1 MTAQVGRQI
10 YISVSE
16 DFRQD
21 LSEDWLEQALR
32 LALSEALLPD
42 EPCQVSLLVTDD
54 ATVQEL
60 NRDYRGLDEVTD
72 VLSFS
77 ATHCGHWEGIA
88 EPPPASI
95 ESMAESMAEPM
106 AESMAEPVA
115 ATGPMGTIC
124 TIGSIEIVEA
134 TEAGAAEAGALDS
147 GPEAFP
153 AFAPDDWP
161 DFILPPDELPPLGE
175 VIISYPQTRRQ
186 ALALDRPVDQE
197 LALLIVHGVLHLV
210 GHDHLE
216 PEGTARMQAREQA
229 ALSALF
235 QVRGEG
241 E

>member
-77 ATHCGHWEGIA
+77 ATHSGHWEGIA

-95 ESMAESMAEPM
+95 E
-106 AESMAEPVA
+106 
-115 ATGPMGTIC
+115 
-124 TIGSIEIVEA
+124 
-134 TEAGAAEAGALDS
+134 
-147 GPEAFP
+147 
-153 AFAPDDWP
+153 
-161 DFILPPDELPPLGE
+161 
-175 VIISYPQTRRQ
+175 
-186 ALALDRPVDQE
+186 
-197 LALLIVHGVLHLV
+197 
-210 GHDHLE
+210 
-216 PEGTARMQAREQA
+216 
-229 ALSALF
+229 
-235 QVRGEG
+235 
-241 E
+241 

>member
-77 ATHCGHWEGIA
+77 ATHSGHWEGIA

-95 ESMAESMAEPM
+95 ESMAESMAESTAKPM
-106 AESMAEPVA
+106 PT
-115 ATGPMGTIC
+115 TGPMGTIG
-124 TIGSIEIVEA
+124 TIGSIEIGEA
-134 TEAGAAEAGALDS
+134 AEAGAAEAGPSDS

-161 DFILPPDELPPLGE
+161 DFVLPPDELPPLGE

-216 PEGTARMQAREQA
+216 PEETARMQAREQA

>member
-77 ATHCGHWEGIA
+77 ATHSGHWEGIA

-95 ESMAESMAEPM
+95 ESMTEPVAEARAESMAEPM
-106 AESMAEPVA
+106 A
-115 ATGPMGTIC
+115 ATEPMGAIGS
-124 TIGSIEIVEA
+124 IGSIEIGE
-134 TEAGAAEAGALDS
+134 AAEAGALDS
-147 GPEAFP
+147 GPEALP

-161 DFILPPDELPPLGE
+161 DFVLPPDELPPLGE

-216 PEGTARMQAREQA
+216 PEETARMQAREQA

-235 QVRGEG
+235 QVRGES

>member
-1 MTAQVGRQI
+1 LTAQVGRQI

-77 ATHCGHWEGIA
+77 ATHSGHWEGIA

-95 ESMAESMAEPM
+95 ESMAESTAEPM
-106 AESMAEPVA
+106 PT
-115 ATGPMGTIC
+115 TGPMGTIG
-124 TIGSIEIVEA
+124 TIGSIEIGEA
-134 TEAGAAEAGALDS
+134 AEAGAAEAGPSDS

-161 DFILPPDELPPLGE
+161 DFVLPPDELPPLGE

-216 PEGTARMQAREQA
+216 PEETARMQAREQA

>member
-77 ATHCGHWEGIA
+77 ATHSGHWEGIA

-95 ESMAESMAEPM
+95 ESMAEPVAEPM
-106 AESMAEPVA
+106 PT
-115 ATGPMGTIC
+115 TGPMGTIG
-124 TIGSIEIVEA
+124 TIGSIEIGEA
-134 TEAGAAEAGALDS
+134 ADSGPSDS

-161 DFILPPDELPPLGE
+161 DFVLPPDELPPLGE

-216 PEGTARMQAREQA
+216 PEETARMQAREQA

>member
-21 LSEDWLEQALR
+21 LSEDWLEQAIR

-77 ATHCGHWEGIA
+77 ATHSGHWEGIA

-95 ESMAESMAEPM
+95 ESMTEPKAASIESMAEPM
-106 AESMAEPVA
+106 A
-115 ATGPMGTIC
+115 ATEPMGAIGA
-124 TIGSIEIVEA
+124 IGSIEIVEA
-134 TEAGAAEAGALDS
+134 AEAGASDS
-147 GPEAFP
+147 DPEAFP

-161 DFILPPDELPPLGE
+161 DFVLPPDELPPLGE

-216 PEGTARMQAREQA
+216 PEETARMQAREQA

>member
-42 EPCQVSLLVTDD
+42 ESCQVSLLVTDD

-77 ATHCGHWEGIA
+77 ATHSGHWEGIA
-88 EPPPASI
+88 EPPLASI
-95 ESMAESMAEPM
+95 ESMAEPMAEPM
-106 AESMAEPVA
+106 AESMAAPMAESVA
-115 ATGPMGTIC
+115 ATGPMGA
-124 TIGSIEIVEA
+124 IGSIEIVE
-134 TEAGAAEAGALDS
+134 AAEAGALDS

-153 AFAPDDWP
+153 GIAPDDWP
-161 DFILPPDELPPLGE
+161 DFVLPPDELPPLGE

-216 PEGTARMQAREQA
+216 PEETARMQAREQA

-241 E
+241 K

>member
-77 ATHCGHWEGIA
+77 ATHSGHWEGIA

-95 ESMAESMAEPM
+95 ESMAESMAESTAEPM
-106 AESMAEPVA
+106 AEPMPT
-115 ATGPMGTIC
+115 TGPMGTIG
-124 TIGSIEIVEA
+124 TIGSIEIGE
-134 TEAGAAEAGALDS
+134 AAEAGALDS

-161 DFILPPDELPPLGE
+161 DFVLPPDELPPLGE

-216 PEGTARMQAREQA
+216 PEETARMQAREQA

-241 E
+241 A

>member
-77 ATHCGHWEGIA
+77 ATHSGHWEGIA

-95 ESMAESMAEPM
+95 ESMAESTAEPM
-106 AESMAEPVA
+106 PT
-115 ATGPMGTIC
+115 TGPMGTIG
-124 TIGSIEIVEA
+124 TIGSIEIGEA
-134 TEAGAAEAGALDS
+134 AEAGAAEAGPSDS

-161 DFILPPDELPPLGE
+161 DFVLPPDELPPLGE

-216 PEGTARMQAREQA
+216 PEETARMQAREQA

>member
-1 MTAQVGRQI
+1 MTAQVGREI

-32 LALSEALLPD
+32 LALSEALPPD

-77 ATHCGHWEGIA
+77 ATHSGHWEGIA

-95 ESMAESMAEPM
+95 ESMTEPPPASIESMAEPM
-106 AESMAEPVA
+106 A
-115 ATGPMGTIC
+115 ATEPMGAIG
-124 TIGSIEIVEA
+124 TIGSIEIGE
-134 TEAGAAEAGALDS
+134 AAEAGPSDS

-161 DFILPPDELPPLGE
+161 DFVLPPDELPPLGE

-216 PEGTARMQAREQA
+216 PEETARMQAREQA

>member
-32 LALSEALLPD
+32 LALSEALPPD

-77 ATHCGHWEGIA
+77 ATHSGHWEGIA

-95 ESMAESMAEPM
+95 ESMAEPPPASIESMAEPM
-106 AESMAEPVA
+106 A
-115 ATGPMGTIC
+115 ATEPMGAIG
-124 TIGSIEIVEA
+124 TIGSIEIGE
-134 TEAGAAEAGALDS
+134 AAEAGASDS

-161 DFILPPDELPPLGE
+161 DFVLPPDELPPLGE

-216 PEGTARMQAREQA
+216 PEEIARMQAREQA

>member
-77 ATHCGHWEGIA
+77 ATHSGHWEGIA

-95 ESMAESMAEPM
+95 ESMAESMAE
-106 AESMAEPVA
+106 STAEPMPT
-115 ATGPMGTIC
+115 TGPMGTIG
-124 TIGSIEIVEA
+124 TIGSIEIGEA
-134 TEAGAAEAGALDS
+134 AEAGAAEAGPSDS

-161 DFILPPDELPPLGE
+161 DFVLPPDELPPLGE

-216 PEGTARMQAREQA
+216 PEETARMQAREQA

>member
-1 MTAQVGRQI
+1 LTAQVGRQI

-77 ATHCGHWEGIA
+77 ATHSGHWEGIA

-95 ESMAESMAEPM
+95 ESMAESMAE
-106 AESMAEPVA
+106 STAEPMPT
-115 ATGPMGTIC
+115 TGPMGTIG
-124 TIGSIEIVEA
+124 TIGSIEIGEA
-134 TEAGAAEAGALDS
+134 AEAGAAEAGPSDS

-161 DFILPPDELPPLGE
+161 DFVLPPDELPPLGE

-216 PEGTARMQAREQA
+216 PEETARMQAREQA

>member
-77 ATHCGHWEGIA
+77 ATHSGHWEGIA

-95 ESMAESMAEPM
+95 ESMAEPMAATEPM
-106 AESMAEPVA
+106 GAIGA
-115 ATGPMGTIC
+115 
-124 TIGSIEIVEA
+124 IGSIEIVEA
-134 TEAGAAEAGALDS
+134 TEAGPSDS

-153 AFAPDDWP
+153 AFAPDDCP
-161 DFILPPDELPPLGE
+161 DFVLPPDELPPLGE

>member
-21 LSEDWLEQALR
+21 LSEDWLEQAIR

-77 ATHCGHWEGIA
+77 ATHSGHWEGIA

-95 ESMAESMAEPM
+95 ESMTEPKAASIESMAEPM
-106 AESMAEPVA
+106 A
-115 ATGPMGTIC
+115 ATEPMGAIGA
-124 TIGSIEIVEA
+124 IGSIEIMEA
-134 TEAGAAEAGALDS
+134 TEAGAAEAGASDS
-147 GPEAFP
+147 DPEAFP

-161 DFILPPDELPPLGE
+161 DFVLPPDELPPLGE

-216 PEGTARMQAREQA
+216 PEETARMQAREQA

>member
-77 ATHCGHWEGIA
+77 ATHSGHWEGIA

-95 ESMAESMAEPM
+95 ESMAEPVAEPR
-106 AESMAEPVA
+106 AEPRA
-115 ATGPMGTIC
+115 ATGPTGTIG
-124 TIGSIEIVEA
+124 TIGSIEIGE
-134 TEAGAAEAGALDS
+134 AAEAGASDS

-153 AFAPDDWP
+153 ASAPDDWP
-161 DFILPPDELPPLGE
+161 DFVLPPDELPTLGE

-216 PEGTARMQAREQA
+216 PEETARMQAREQA

>member
-77 ATHCGHWEGIA
+77 ATHSGHWEGIA

-95 ESMAESMAEPM
+95 ESMAEPMAATEPM
-106 AESMAEPVA
+106 GAIGA
-115 ATGPMGTIC
+115 
-124 TIGSIEIVEA
+124 IGSIEIVEA
-134 TEAGAAEAGALDS
+134 AEAGASDS
-147 GPEAFP
+147 DPEAFP

-161 DFILPPDELPPLGE
+161 DFVLPPDELPPLGE

-216 PEGTARMQAREQA
+216 PEETARMQAREQA

>member
-77 ATHCGHWEGIA
+77 ATHSGHWEGIA

-95 ESMAESMAEPM
+95 ESMAEPVAESMAEST
-106 AESMAEPVA
+106 AESMAEPMPT
-115 ATGPMGTIC
+115 TGPMGTIS
-124 TIGSIEIVEA
+124 TIGSIEIVE
-134 TEAGAAEAGALDS
+134 AAEAGALDS

-161 DFILPPDELPPLGE
+161 DFVLPPDELPPLGE

-216 PEGTARMQAREQA
+216 PEETSRMQAREQA

>member
-77 ATHCGHWEGIA
+77 ATHSGHWEGIA

-95 ESMAESMAEPM
+95 ESMAEPM
-106 AESMAEPVA
+106 A
-115 ATGPMGTIC
+115 ATGPTGTIG
-124 TIGSIEIVEA
+124 TIGSIEIGE
-134 TEAGAAEAGALDS
+134 AAEAGPSDS

-161 DFILPPDELPPLGE
+161 DFVLPPDELPPLGE

-216 PEGTARMQAREQA
+216 PEETARMQAREQA

>member
-1 MTAQVGRQI
+1 LTAQVGRQI

-77 ATHCGHWEGIA
+77 ATHSGHWEGIA

-95 ESMAESMAEPM
+95 ESMAESMAESTAEPM
-106 AESMAEPVA
+106 AEPMPT
-115 ATGPMGTIC
+115 TGPMG
-124 TIGSIEIVEA
+124 TIGSIEIVD
-134 TEAGAAEAGALDS
+134 AAEAGALDS

-161 DFILPPDELPPLGE
+161 DFVLPPDELPPLGE

-216 PEGTARMQAREQA
+216 PEETARMQAREQA

>member
-95 ESMAESMAEPM
+95 ESMAESMAEP
-106 AESMAEPVA
+106 VA
-115 ATGPMGTIC
+115 ATGPMGTIG

-134 TEAGAAEAGALDS
+134 TEAGALDP

-216 PEGTARMQAREQA
+216 PEETARMQAREQA